1 MIDIKDDNKKMADL
15 LRSGYTMLNLACP
28 VCNNP
33 LFRNKNKEIF
43 CPICNK
49 KVLIKKNENLPVHS
63 IKIKKDV
70 NKDKVNINLY
80 SLEEIIE
87 EKINW
92 IAQKLKN
99 EDQVNLIERHLKI
112 LIQLYDLLEKIKNND
127 ASAGI

>member
-49 KVLIKKNENLPVHS
+49 KVLIKKNENLPIHS

-80 SLEEIIE
+80 SLKEIIE

-99 EDQVNLIERHLKI
+99 ENQVNLIERHLKI

>member
-1 MIDIKDDNKKMADL
+1 MIDIRDDNKKMADL
-15 LRSGYTMLNLACP
+15 LRSGHTMLNLACP

-33 LFRNKNKEIF
+33 LFRNKKKEIF

-80 SLEEIIE
+80 SLKEIIE

-99 EDQVNLIERHLKI
+99 ENQVNLIERHLKI

>member
-49 KVLIKKNENLPVHS
+49 KVLIKKNENLPIHS

-80 SLEEIIE
+80 SLKEIIE

-92 IAQKLKN
+92 ITQKLKN
-99 EDQVNLIERHLKI
+99 ENQVNLIERHLKI

>member
-80 SLEEIIE
+80 SLKEIIE

-99 EDQVNLIERHLKI
+99 ENQVNLIERHLKI